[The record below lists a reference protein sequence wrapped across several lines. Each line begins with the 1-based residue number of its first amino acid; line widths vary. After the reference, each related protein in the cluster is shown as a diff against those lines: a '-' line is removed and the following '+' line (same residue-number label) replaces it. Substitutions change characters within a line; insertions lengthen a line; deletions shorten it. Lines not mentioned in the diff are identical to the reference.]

1 MTNRFNPHRTA
12 KLAAVFGWMA
22 LVSTS
27 PGQSIPK
34 TWDEAALASMQT
46 PLLDPTRT
54 PKHMSSDVYNR
65 IPLLPYYKTYPVYAA
80 GREPAGYLERLRQVE
95 PEIIS
100 NPTGEVVFDA
110 PTLFANPDQGLVNPQ
125 SFAAAGVPIAADG
138 TYPFVRYVIRKQ
150 GELELGGNSCAW
162 CHTRVMPDGSIVKG
176 AQGNFR

>member
-100 NPTGEVVFDA
+100 NPTGEAVFDA

-125 SFAAAGVPIAADG
+125 SFAAAGVPVAADG
-138 TYPFVRYVIRKQ
+138 ALPVRPLRHSQ
-150 GELELGGNSCAW
+150 SG
-162 CHTRVMPDGSIVKG
+162 
-176 AQGNFR
+176 